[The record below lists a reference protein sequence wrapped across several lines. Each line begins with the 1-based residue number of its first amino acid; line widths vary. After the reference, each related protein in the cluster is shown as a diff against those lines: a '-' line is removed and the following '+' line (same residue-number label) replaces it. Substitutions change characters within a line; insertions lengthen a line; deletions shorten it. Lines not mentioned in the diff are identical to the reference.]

1 MKILDISKFKE
12 MLIGGATLLEI
23 NKDYVDSLN
32 VFPVPDGDT
41 GTNMSKT
48 LTSAVSEVDSK
59 DYDNFEDL
67 LTDFSKGALKGAR
80 GNSGVILSQIVKG
93 ISKSLSE
100 AKTINTKAFA
110 KALQNATDVAYSAV
124 SKPKEG
130 TILTVIRY
138 IAEKSSTLANKNS
151 SFIAFF
157 DAIIEKGE
165 EILSKTPDML
175 PVLKKAGVVDAG
187 GKGLIFVFQGFNNV
201 LKGVPMERV
210 AHDDENS
217 LEDAMDNFS
226 ADIHDLENIKFAY
239 CTEYFIINLKNK
251 TTEEDIEK
259 LRDKLM
265 AIGDSV
271 IAIGDLSM
279 VKVHVHTNQPNKAL
293 QYALSLGE
301 LDRIKIENML
311 EQNRALI
318 KKHEANKKP
327 LAMVSICS
335 GGGLASIF
343 KELGVDT
350 VIQGGQTMNPSVNDI
365 LNVIEN
371 VNSDNII
378 VLPNN
383 KNIILAAEQAVELSS
398 KNVKVVKTVNVP
410 EGIACAVAFDINQ
423 DIDTNVEVMQEAFG
437 EVAYGEVT
445 YAVRNTNLDGF
456 DLQEGDI
463 IGITSKKIVS
473 KGAEVDDVTMEVIEN
488 LVDEDKS
495 VITLYYGEGVTN
507 DDANA
512 LKDILAD
519 KYDECDVEVY
529 EGGQNH
535 YFYMISVEWY
545 KAYFCKFLLIW
556 LLCGLLYA
564 SLIF

>member
-93 ISKSLSE
+93 ISKSLSK

-512 LKDILAD
+512 LKDILSD

-535 YFYMISVEWY
+535 YFYMISVE
-545 KAYFCKFLLIW
+545 
-556 LLCGLLYA
+556 
-564 SLIF
+564 

>member
-1 MKILDISKFKE
+1 MKILDIFKFKE
-12 MLIGGATLLEI
+12 MVIGGATLLEI

-59 DYDNFEDL
+59 EYDNFEDL
-67 LTDFSKGALKGAR
+67 LNDFSKGALKGAR

-93 ISKSLSE
+93 INKSLAE
-100 AKTINTKAFA
+100 AKVINTKSFA

-138 IAEKSSTLANKNS
+138 MAEKSSSLANKHS

-157 DAIIEKGE
+157 DALIEKGE
-165 EILSKTPDML
+165 EILNKTPDML

-217 LEDAMDNFS
+217 IEDAIDNFS
-226 ADIHDLENIKFAY
+226 GDIHDLENIKFAY

-293 QYALSLGE
+293 QYALSMGE

-327 LAMVSICS
+327 IAMVSICS
-335 GGGLASIF
+335 GGGLATIF

-371 VNSDNII
+371 VNSDNVI

-398 KNVKVVKTVNVP
+398 KNVKVVQTVNVP
-410 EGIACAVAFDINQ
+410 EGIACAVAFDINR
-423 DIDTNVEVMQEAFG
+423 DIDANVEAMQEAYS
-437 EVAYGEVT
+437 EVSYGEVT
-445 YAVRNTNLDGF
+445 YAVRKTNLDGF

-463 IGITSKKIVS
+463 IGITDKKIVS
-473 KGAEVDDVTMEVIEN
+473 KGAEVSDVTFDVIGN

-495 VITLYYGEGVTN
+495 VITLYYGEGVTEEQ
-507 DDANA
+507 ANS
-512 LKDILAD
+512 LKESLAD

-535 YFYMISVEWY
+535 YFYMISVE
-545 KAYFCKFLLIW
+545 
-556 LLCGLLYA
+556 
-564 SLIF
+564 

>member
-1 MKILDISKFKE
+1 MMK
-12 MLIGGATLLEI
+12 GC
-23 NKDYVDSLN
+23 
-32 VFPVPDGDT
+32 
-41 GTNMSKT
+41 
-48 LTSAVSEVDSK
+48 
-59 DYDNFEDL
+59 
-67 LTDFSKGALKGAR
+67 
-80 GNSGVILSQIVKG
+80 
-93 ISKSLSE
+93 
-100 AKTINTKAFA
+100 
-110 KALQNATDVAYSAV
+110 
-124 SKPKEG
+124 
-130 TILTVIRY
+130 
-138 IAEKSSTLANKNS
+138 
-151 SFIAFF
+151 FIAFF

-165 EILSKTPDML
+165 EILNKTPDML

-187 GKGLIFVFQGFNNV
+187 GKGLIFVLQGFNNV
-201 LKGVPMERV
+201 LKGVPMERI
-210 AHDDENS
+210 AHEDGDV
-217 LEDAMDNFS
+217 EDAMDNFNG
-226 ADIHDLENIKFAY
+226 DIHDLENIKFAY

-301 LDRIKIENML
+301 IDRIKIENML

-365 LNVIEN
+365 LNVIEK

-398 KNVKVVKTVNVP
+398 KNVRVVKTVNVP
-410 EGIACAVAFDINQ
+410 EGIACAVAFDINH
-423 DIDTNVEVMQEAFG
+423 DIDSNVEAMQEAFG

-445 YAVRNTNLDGF
+445 YAVRNTNIDGF
-456 DLQEGDI
+456 NLQEGDI
-463 IGITSKKIVS
+463 IGLTGKKIVS
-473 KGAEVDDVTMEVIEN
+473 KGAEVADVTVDVIDN

-495 VITLYYGEGVTN
+495 VITLYYGEGVTE
-507 DDANA
+507 DDANN
-512 LKDILAD
+512 LKDLLAD

-535 YFYMISVEWY
+535 YFYMISVE
-545 KAYFCKFLLIW
+545 
-556 LLCGLLYA
+556 
-564 SLIF
+564 

>member
-12 MLIGGATLLEI
+12 MVIGGATLLEI

-48 LTSAVSEVDSK
+48 LTSAVSEIDGK

-67 LTDFSKGALKGAR
+67 LNDFSKGALKGAR

-93 ISKSLSE
+93 IAKALAE
-100 AKTINTKAFA
+100 AKQINTKAFA
-110 KALQNATDVAYSAV
+110 KALQNATDIAYSAV

-138 IAEKSSTLANKNS
+138 MAEKSSSIANKNS

-157 DAIIEKGE
+157 DALIDKGE
-165 EILSKTPDML
+165 EILNKTPDML

-210 AHDDENS
+210 AHDNDDV
-217 LEDAMDNFS
+217 EDAMDNFNG
-226 ADIHDLENIKFAY
+226 DIHDLENIKFAY

-293 QYALSLGE
+293 QYALSMGE
-301 LDRIKIENML
+301 IDRIKIENML

-365 LNVIEN
+365 LNVIER

-410 EGIACAVAFDINQ
+410 EGIACAVAFDINH
-423 DIDTNVEVMQEAFG
+423 DIDTNIEAMQEAFG

-456 DLQEGDI
+456 ELQEGDI
-463 IGITSKKIVS
+463 IGITGKKIVS
-473 KGAEVDDVTMEVIEN
+473 KGAEVDAVTLEVIEN

-495 VITLYYGEGVTN
+495 VITLYYGEGVTEEQSN
-507 DDANA
+507 N
-512 LKDILAD
+512 LKDLLAD

-535 YFYMISVEWY
+535 YFYLISVE
-545 KAYFCKFLLIW
+545 
-556 LLCGLLYA
+556 
-564 SLIF
+564 

>member
-1 MKILDISKFKE
+1 MKILDISKFKD
-12 MLIGGATLLEI
+12 MVIGGATLLEI

-41 GTNMSKT
+41 GTNMSRT
-48 LTSAVSEVDSK
+48 IASAVAAIESK
-59 DYDNFEDL
+59 DYDNFEDML
-67 LTDFSKGALKGAR
+67 NDFSRGALQGAR
-80 GNSGVILSQIVKG
+80 GNSGVILSQILKG
-93 ISKSLSE
+93 ISKSLQE
-100 AKTINTKAFA
+100 AKSINTKAFA

-124 SKPKEG
+124 LKPKEG

-138 IAEKSSTLANKNS
+138 MAEKSSSIASKNS

-157 DAIIEKGE
+157 DALIEKGE
-165 EILSKTPDML
+165 EILNKTPDML

-210 AHDDENS
+210 AHDDEES
-217 LEDAMDNFS
+217 PVESFGNFGG
-226 ADIHDLENIKFAY
+226 DIHDLENIKFAY

-259 LRDKLM
+259 LRDKLA

-301 LDRIKIENML
+301 IDKIKIENML

-318 KKHEANKKP
+318 RKHEANKKP
-327 LAMVSICS
+327 IAMVSICS
-335 GGGLASIF
+335 GGGLAKIF

-371 VNSDNII
+371 VNSDNVI

-398 KNVKVVKTVNVP
+398 KNVKVIKTVNVP
-410 EGIACAVAFDINQ
+410 EGIACAVTFDINR
-423 DIDTNVEVMQEAFG
+423 DMDSNIETMTDAYSEVS
-437 EVAYGEVT
+437 YGEVT
-445 YAVRNTNLDGF
+445 YAVRNTSLDGF
-456 DLQEGDI
+456 DLSEGDI
-463 IGITSKKIVS
+463 IGITGKKIVA
-473 KGAEVDDVTMEVIEN
+473 KGDDISAVTSEVIEN
-488 LVDEDKS
+488 LVDDDKS
-495 VITLYYGEGVTN
+495 IITLYYGEGVSE
-507 DDANA
+507 DDANNFRDY
-512 LKDILAD
+512 LSE
-519 KYDECDVEVY
+519 KYEDFDVEVY
-529 EGGQNH
+529 DGGQNH
-535 YFYMISVEWY
+535 YYYMVSVE
-545 KAYFCKFLLIW
+545 
-556 LLCGLLYA
+556 
-564 SLIF
+564 

>member
-1 MKILDISKFKE
+1 MKILDISMFKE
-12 MLIGGATLLEI
+12 MIIGGATLLEI

-48 LTSAVSEVDSK
+48 LTSAVGEIDGK

-67 LTDFSKGALKGAR
+67 LNDFSKGALKGAR

-93 ISKSLSE
+93 ISKSLAE

-138 IAEKSSTLANKNS
+138 MAEKSSTLAGKHS
-151 SFIAFF
+151 SFITFF
-157 DAIIEKGE
+157 DALIEKGE
-165 EILSKTPDML
+165 EILNKTPDML

-187 GKGLIFVFQGFNNV
+187 GKGLVFVFQGFNNV

-210 AHDDENS
+210 AHENADPI
-217 LEDAMDNFS
+217 EDTFDGLS

-301 LDRIKIENML
+301 IDKIKIENML

-327 LAMVSICS
+327 LAMVAICS

-410 EGIACAVAFDINQ
+410 EGIACAVAFDINNN
-423 DIDTNVEVMQEAFG
+423 IDANVEAMQNAFG
-437 EVAYGEVT
+437 EVSYGEIT

-456 DLQEGDI
+456 ELNEGDI
-463 IGITSKKIVS
+463 IGITGKKIVS
-473 KGAEVDDVTMEVIEN
+473 KGAEVRDVTLDVISN
-488 LVDEDKS
+488 LVTEDKS
-495 VITLYYGEGVTN
+495 IITLYYGEGVTEAQ
-507 DDANA
+507 ANS
-512 LKDILAD
+512 LKDELAE

-535 YFYMISVEWY
+535 YYYMISVE
-545 KAYFCKFLLIW
+545 
-556 LLCGLLYA
+556 
-564 SLIF
+564 

>member
-12 MLIGGATLLEI
+12 MVIGGATLLEI

-48 LTSAVSEVDSK
+48 LTSAVSEIDGK

-67 LTDFSKGALKGAR
+67 LNDFSKGALKGAR

-93 ISKSLSE
+93 IAKALAE
-100 AKTINTKAFA
+100 AKQINTKAFA
-110 KALQNATDVAYSAV
+110 KALQNATDIAYSAV

-138 IAEKSSTLANKNS
+138 MAEKSSSIANKNS

-157 DAIIEKGE
+157 DALIDKGE
-165 EILSKTPDML
+165 EILNKTPDML

-210 AHDDENS
+210 AHDNDDV
-217 LEDAMDNFS
+217 EDAMDNFNG
-226 ADIHDLENIKFAY
+226 DIHDLENIKFAY

-251 TTEEDIEK
+251 TTEDDIEK

-293 QYALSLGE
+293 QYALSMGE
-301 LDRIKIENML
+301 IDRIKIENML

-365 LNVIEN
+365 LNVIER

-410 EGIACAVAFDINQ
+410 EGIACAVAFDINH
-423 DIDTNVEVMQEAFG
+423 DIDTNIEAMQEAFG

-456 DLQEGDI
+456 ELQEGDI
-463 IGITSKKIVS
+463 IGITGKKIVS
-473 KGAEVDDVTMEVIEN
+473 KGAEVDAVTLEVIEN

-495 VITLYYGEGVTN
+495 VITLYYGEGVTEEQSN
-507 DDANA
+507 N
-512 LKDILAD
+512 LKDLLAD

-535 YFYMISVEWY
+535 YFYLISVE
-545 KAYFCKFLLIW
+545 
-556 LLCGLLYA
+556 
-564 SLIF
+564 

>member
-93 ISKSLSE
+93 ISKSLLE

-512 LKDILAD
+512 LKDILSD

-535 YFYMISVEWY
+535 YFYMISVE
-545 KAYFCKFLLIW
+545 
-556 LLCGLLYA
+556 
-564 SLIF
+564 

>member
-48 LTSAVSEVDSK
+48 LSSAVSEIGDK
-59 DYDNFEDL
+59 KYDNIEDL
-67 LTDFSKGALKGAR
+67 LNDFSKGALKGAR
-80 GNSGVILSQIVKG
+80 GNSGVILSQIIKG
-93 ISKSLSE
+93 LSKSLAE
-100 AKTINTKAFA
+100 AKTINTKSFA
-110 KALQNATDVAYSAV
+110 KALSNATDVAYSAV

-138 IAEKSSTLANKNS
+138 IAEKSSSIANKYS
-151 SFIAFF
+151 SFIQFF
-157 DAIIEKGE
+157 DALLIKGE
-165 EILSKTPDML
+165 EILNKTPDML

-187 GKGLIFVFQGFNNV
+187 GKGLLFMFQGFNNV
-201 LKGVPMERV
+201 LKGVPMEQV
-210 AHDDENS
+210 LSNNDDSPVEA
-217 LEDAMDNFS
+217 LDNFS
-226 ADIHDLENIKFAY
+226 GDIHDLENIKYAY
-239 CTEYFIINLKNK
+239 CTEFFVINLKNI

-259 LRDKLM
+259 LKDKLM

-279 VKVHVHTNQPNKAL
+279 IKVHVHTNQPNKAL
-293 QYALSLGE
+293 QYALQLGE
-301 LDRIKIENML
+301 LDKIKIENML

-318 KKHEANKKP
+318 KKMEANKKP
-327 LAMVSICS
+327 LAMISICS
-335 GGGLASIF
+335 GNGLANIF
-343 KELGVDT
+343 KDLGVDT

-365 LNVIEN
+365 LNVIEK

-398 KNVKVVKTVNVP
+398 KNVRVIKTVNVP
-410 EGIACAVAFDINQ
+410 EGIASAIAFDITQ
-423 DIDTNVEVMQEAFG
+423 DIDSNVEIMQDAYS

-456 DLQEGDI
+456 ELAEGDI
-463 IGITSKKIVS
+463 IGITGKKIVS
-473 KGAEVDDVTMEVIEN
+473 KGDDVNEVAVDVINN
-488 LVDEDKS
+488 LVDDEKS
-495 VITLYYGEGVTN
+495 VITLYYGDGIDKEHAEQLQAT
-507 DDANA
+507 
-512 LKDILAD
+512 LAE
-519 KYDECDVEVY
+519 KYDEYDVELY
-529 EGGQNH
+529 EGGQHH
-535 YFYMISVEWY
+535 YYYIISVE
-545 KAYFCKFLLIW
+545 
-556 LLCGLLYA
+556 
-564 SLIF
+564 

>member
-1 MKILDISKFKE
+1 MKVIDISKFKE
-12 MLIGGATLLEI
+12 MVIGGATLLEI

-48 LTSAVSEVDSK
+48 LTSAVSEIDGK

-67 LTDFSKGALKGAR
+67 LNDFAKGALKGAR

-93 ISKSLSE
+93 IAKSLAE
-100 AKTINTKAFA
+100 AKQVNTKAFA

-138 IAEKSSTLANKNS
+138 IAEKSSSIANKNS
-151 SFIAFF
+151 GFIAFF

-165 EILSKTPDML
+165 EILNKTPDML

-187 GKGLIFVFQGFNNV
+187 GKGLIFVLQGFNNV
-201 LKGVPMERV
+201 LKGVPMERI
-210 AHDDENS
+210 AHEDGDV
-217 LEDAMDNFS
+217 EDAMDNFNG
-226 ADIHDLENIKFAY
+226 DIHDLENIKFAY

-301 LDRIKIENML
+301 IDRIKIENML

-365 LNVIEN
+365 LNVIEK

-398 KNVKVVKTVNVP
+398 KNVRVVKTVNVP
-410 EGIACAVAFDINQ
+410 EGIACAVAFDINH
-423 DIDTNVEVMQEAFG
+423 DIDSNVEAMQEAFG

-463 IGITSKKIVS
+463 IGITGKKIVS
-473 KGAEVDDVTMEVIEN
+473 KGAEVADVTVDVIDN

-495 VITLYYGEGVTN
+495 VITLYYGEGVTEE
-507 DDANA
+507 DANN
-512 LKDILAD
+512 LKDLLAD

-535 YFYMISVEWY
+535 YFYMISVE
-545 KAYFCKFLLIW
+545 
-556 LLCGLLYA
+556 
-564 SLIF
+564 